1 MTKVLRYGLLFLPAI
16 FPLYLVKAV
25 IFGVPFNVV
34 EIVVYILFGLFILK
48 GRFKNI
54 DTDGFMLPVVLLVL
68 GSLLGFSVIK
78 SFDLDLMLALGVLK
92 GWVVMP
98 ILYASMLIS
107 ILENNKDRNLLFVSY
122 VISSFAL
129 SIWALYQVVSGDYL
143 TVDMRASGPFE
154 SANYLALYI
163 APAVFGLFANVLNIS
178 NFKISWKFFAEVFAL
193 IVCGGAL
200 IFSKSYGG
208 ILAVIFVFGLYV
220 FYKIL
225 FLKFWK
231 KVVALCLFVLF
242 VLGGVLS
249 QISTTKFDDFLAF
262 ERQSSSSVR
271 IQVWHV
277 AGVLLN
283 ENLTFGIGLSN
294 FQNLYEK
301 RAEEI
306 LTVKPYEKTMLHP
319 HNLFL
324 SSYLNAGVLGF
335 AAFLYMI
342 LAGFVAFRKEYL
354 FFGMFLVVLL
364 HGMVDQ
370 PFWKNDLA
378 MLWWTIYIPIVGVWA
393 PVLSGK
399 IVKGE
404 GIGRTISYPTINI
417 LPKRDNALKGVYV
430 CAVDICEFG
439 FWKSRKRYYGAGF
452 VGDKKNGVYTCEV
465 YLLDCSKNLYNRH
478 AKVQLLHKIRDSKK
492 TKSLKE
498 LSVLIDNDVAYSKKY
513 LKNI

>member
-1 MTKVLRYGLLFLPAI
+1 MSKILRYFVLFLPAI
-16 FPLYLVKAV
+16 FPLYLVKFSAG
-25 IFGVPFNVV
+25 GVPFNVV
-34 EIVVYILFGLFILK
+34 EVVVYVLFILFVFK

-54 DTDGFMLPVVLLVL
+54 GTDGFMLPVTFLVL
-68 GSLLGFSVIK
+68 GSVLGLNS
-78 SFDLDLMLALGVLK
+78 MLALGIFK

-107 ILENNKDRNLLFVSY
+107 VLKNAEDRVLLFRSY
-122 VISSFAL
+122 VVSCFVL
-129 SIWALYQVVSGDYL
+129 SIWALYQVVSGDYA
-143 TVDMRASGPFE
+143 TIDMRASGPFE

-163 APAVFGLFANVLNIS
+163 APAVFGLLAAAL
-178 NFKISWKFFAEVFAL
+178 NFKISWRFFVGIFAF

-200 IFSKSYGG
+200 VLSKSYGG
-208 ILAVIFVFGLYV
+208 ILAVVFVFGLYV
-220 FYKIL
+220 LYKIL
-225 FLKFWK
+225 FLGFWK
-231 KVVALCLFVLF
+231 KIIVLCLFAVVVF
-242 VLGGVLS
+242 SVVVS

-271 IQVWHV
+271 IQVWYV

-283 ENLTFGIGLSN
+283 ENLTRGVGLGS

-301 RAEEI
+301 RAKEI
-306 LTVKPYEKTMLHP
+306 LTVAPYEKTMLHP

-342 LAGFVAFRKEYL
+342 LTGFAAFKKDVL
-354 FFGMFLVVLL
+354 FFGMFLVLL
-364 HGMVDQ
+364 AHGMVDQ

-378 MLWWTIYIPIVGVWA
+378 MLWWTIYIPVIGVWA

-404 GIGRTISYPTINI
+404 GIGRTIGYPTINI
-417 LPKRDNALKGVYV
+417 LPKREDDLKGVYV
-430 CAVDICEFG
+430 CVVDICGFG
-439 FWKSRKRYYGAGF
+439 FWKKQKRYRGAGF
-452 VGDKKNGVYTCEV
+452 VGDKKDGVYTCEV
-465 YLLDCSKNLYNRH
+465 YLFDCSKNLYNQR

-492 TKSLKE
+492 TKGLKE
-498 LSVLIDNDVAYSKKY
+498 LRALIDNDVAYTKKY
-513 LKNI
+513 LQNLNA